1 METWHFIWA
10 LAALTGLTAAGIIG
24 NGWALVTGERPH
36 IYILSSYSVA
46 TPLRVLA
53 LITYAPLAMVKA
65 GLGYIDHNPIMA
77 LIIFATGLVWSF
89 MQGVFIL
96 TTFFGFT

>member
-10 LAALTGLTAAGIIG
+10 LAALTGLTTAGIAG
-24 NGWALVTGERPH
+24 SGWALVTGERPS
-36 IYILSSYSVA
+36 IWILSTYSVA
-46 TPLRVLA
+46 TPLRVAA
-53 LITYAPLAMVKA
+53 LVFYAPLAMVKA
-65 GLGYIDHNPIMA
+65 GLGYMDHNPVFAMMV
-77 LIIFATGLVWSF
+77 LATGLVWSF